1 MKENKN
7 KKVKKDTIG
16 KDKKTNYEMEKSGL
30 FLKNYFLFSFFLLI
44 CLQC

>member
-16 KDKKTNYEMEKSGL
+16 KDKKLIMKWR
-30 FLKNYFLFSFFLLI
+30 KVDYF
-44 CLQC
+44 